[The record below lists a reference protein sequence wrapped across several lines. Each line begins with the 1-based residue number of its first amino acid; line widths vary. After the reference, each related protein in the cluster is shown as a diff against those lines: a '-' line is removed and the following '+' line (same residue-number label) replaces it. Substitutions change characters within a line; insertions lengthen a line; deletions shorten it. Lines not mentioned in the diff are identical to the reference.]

1 MRFSTLAPAFAGL
14 VGIAQ
19 ATLPNL
25 VGKNT
30 HATCDLAKSWA
41 NEVLYKGIAGP
52 KTETTSATSFDLI
65 LKEAQVSGDVSLK
78 ALDNFLAQPTVRLSL
93 AGIKAYVEI
102 DLSAS
107 AAVFQTVELF
117 ASGELSVDTELLELD
132 LGAAFALDL
141 IVSASAAID
150 VYAGFYVSFGAGDYI
165 DISVASKEIVETKLD
180 GLVSKALPV
189 SVGAAVDLSAAIELE
204 LGLRLRSHIS
214 VGAEVE
220 LLDIDLVEAGAEI
233 SLWADLCHYTIVLVE
248 TAECALSV
256 SNEFILNLG
265 LSVGVNVEA
274 LDILDITAAPSV
286 AITIA
291 RGEKG
296 IECLPGRI
304 FSNPNTP
311 PKVTATLKLAQPIT
325 SGGFVTSETTVTKQ
339 YTITSCHASVQNCPA
354 SQTQQIVTETVVP
367 TVTVCPISQSGSAN
381 ISTTTSNPKPVRTI
395 TETLTTIV
403 PCEPTT
409 SIYTPPATPA
419 EVVVPTVTITGT
431 TTVCPVTTGVS
442 QTHAP
447 TAPVSQPGSSA
458 ISVPITTP
466 INSEPAAPSV
476 TPINPA
482 NPGNEAAGPSAPAP
496 SAIHTPAPIVSS
508 PPAGNT
514 PAPGAP
520 GIPGPIPAYPQPN
533 NTLTS
538 VVLASPSNYLPT
550 VVTPTAGNPTVAPPG
565 PSQAGAGS
573 VKVGLALLA
582 PAIVALLA

>member
-1 MRFSTLAPAFAGL
+1 MRFSILVPAFAGL
-14 VGIAQ
+14 ISLAQ

-25 VGKNT
+25 AGKNS

-41 NEVLYKGIAGP
+41 NEALYKGIAGP
-52 KTETTSATSFDLI
+52 KTETTAATSLDLI
-65 LKEAQVSGDVSLK
+65 LKEAQISGDVSLK
-78 ALDNFLAQPTVRLSL
+78 ALDNFLAEPTVRLNL

-117 ASGELSVDTELLELD
+117 ASKELSVDTELLELD

-141 IVSASAAID
+141 IVGVNAAID
-150 VYAGFYVSFGAGDYI
+150 VHAGFYISFGEGDYI
-165 DISVASKEIVETKLD
+165 DISVTSKKIVETKLD

-189 SVGAAVDLSAAIELE
+189 SVGAEVDLSAAIELE

-214 VGAEVE
+214 VDAEVE

-265 LSVGVNVEA
+265 LSVDANVEA

-286 AITIA
+286 TITIA

-296 IECLPGRI
+296 IECFPGRI
-304 FSNPNTP
+304 YSNPNTP

-339 YTITSCHASVQNCPA
+339 YTITSCHASVPNCPA
-354 SQTQQIVTETVVP
+354 SQTQQIVTETVIP
-367 TVTVCPISQSGSAN
+367 TITVCPISQGGSAS
-381 ISTTTSNPKPVRTI
+381 ITPTTSTPKPVQTV

-409 SIYTPPATPA
+409 SIYTPPATPV
-419 EVVVPTVTITGT
+419 ETVVPTVTITGT
-431 TTVCPVTTGVS
+431 TTICPATTGVS
-442 QTHAP
+442 QTPAP
-447 TAPVSQPGSSA
+447 SAPVSQSGNDA
-458 ISVPITTP
+458 ISVPVTTP
-466 INSEPAAPSV
+466 IHSESAAPSV

-482 NPGNEAAGPSAPAP
+482 GPGNDAPGPSAPAP
-496 SAIHTPAPIVSS
+496 SVIYTPTPIISS
-508 PPAGNT
+508 PPAGST

-520 GIPGPIPAYPQPN
+520 GIPSPIPAYPQPN

-538 VVLASPSNYLPT
+538 VVIALPSSYLPT
-550 VVTPTAGNPTVAPPG
+550 VVTPPAGNPTVAPSG

-573 VKVGLALLA
+573 VTVGFALLV
-582 PAIVALLA
+582 PVIVALLA